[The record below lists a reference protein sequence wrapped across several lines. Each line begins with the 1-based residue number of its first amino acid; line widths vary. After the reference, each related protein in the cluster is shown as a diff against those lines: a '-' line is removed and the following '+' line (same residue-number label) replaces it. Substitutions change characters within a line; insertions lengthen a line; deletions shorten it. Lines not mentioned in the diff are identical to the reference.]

1 VKIGF
6 TSTANDRQMRFAE
19 QQVMFDQST
28 NGFVM
33 TARFADHKKMSIRLH
48 LLTGEAGWLHID
60 CVS

>member
-1 VKIGF
+1 
-6 TSTANDRQMRFAE
+6 MRFAE

-33 TARFADHKKMSIRLH
+33 TARFADHKKMSIRLR